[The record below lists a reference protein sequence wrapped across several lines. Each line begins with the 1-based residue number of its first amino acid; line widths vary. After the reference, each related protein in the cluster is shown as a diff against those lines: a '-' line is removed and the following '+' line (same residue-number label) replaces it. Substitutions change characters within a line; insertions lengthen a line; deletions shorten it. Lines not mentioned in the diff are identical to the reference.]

1 MILLKDLL
9 SEKVTGVQWLS
20 KAYKL
25 AFDKYKIPVSPTIAN
40 ILYKGKRVRA
50 FHITSPSKLSQL
62 NSLQGTKKSISCM
75 TRIPDRTFSR
85 DMISG
90 IWQKGIIFYLEGTLM
105 IRGDD
110 DIMSEPDESGRRWIR
125 FRDDYH
131 VKWRRT
137 VDKDPELIK
146 LEKEYSKSNDAI
158 SDNNK
163 LDRSEKVS
171 QLNKAYG
178 DFLHKKLYR
187 YIELA
192 ESFVKANREGIIDE
206 FINME
211 SGDWDELV
219 LNEIELIDAIYD
231 NAAGSRPK
239 VISQLKSM
247 VSGEVVAPN
256 PYKQS
261 DGIDFVDNREV

>member
-1 MILLKDLL
+1 MIRLRDLL
-9 SEKVTGVQWLS
+9 DEKVTGVQWLS

-25 AFDKYKIPVSPTIAN
+25 AFDSYKIPVSPTIAN
-40 ILYKGKRVRA
+40 ILYKGNRVRA
-50 FHITSPSKLSQL
+50 FHITSPSKLGQL

-75 TRIPDRTFSR
+75 TRIPDRTFSG
-85 DMISG
+85 DMIRG
-90 IWQKGIIFYLEGTLM
+90 IWQGGIIFYLEGTLM

-110 DIMSEPDESGRRWIR
+110 DIMSKPDESGRRWIQ

-137 VDKDPELIK
+137 VDKDRELIK
-146 LEKEYSKSNDAI
+146 LEKEYSESNN
-158 SDNNK
+158 DNIDK
-163 LDRSEKVS
+163 I
-171 QLNKAYG
+171 
-178 DFLHKKLYR
+178 LHKRLYR
-187 YIELA
+187 YIQLA
-192 ESFVKANREGIIDE
+192 ESFVKANREGIMDE